1 MFKRSY
7 FVSAAGL
14 LLLTL
19 FALGALPRGGSSAS
33 ALTNCTT
40 SEEGITAAEQQMLRL
55 INDAR
60 TAAGVGALKFSP
72 NLNRAA
78 AWKSADSGSNGLG
91 SGFSHTDSLGRD
103 PVRNPARPNVA
114 TRPEDC
120 GYGTG
125 AAENIAYG
133 STSPDVIFGMWMG
146 SSGHK
151 ANILMASYKVI
162 GIGQHGS
169 AWTTDFGYFDDSGS
183 VSPPPATNTPINTPT
198 TPAATA
204 GSAATPTSTAI
215 PAATSTPT
223 QAPSSPATPSAAPTS
238 VVRVLS
244 GVSLRLSAGINLVT
258 YAGESQPVSA
268 GLQSLR
274 GYVLAVYQWDASR
287 NVWERYIPGGPG
299 YVNSF
304 SSLEAGQVYYIQVS
318 ADVTWAY

>member
-40 SEEGITAAEQQMLRL
+40 SEEGITAAEQQMLTL
-55 INDAR
+55 INGAR
-60 TAAGVGALKFSP
+60 AVAGAGVLKLSP
-72 NLNRAA
+72 NLNRSA
-78 AWKSADSGSNGLG
+78 AWKSADNGSNGLG
-91 SGFSHTDSLGRD
+91 SGLSHTDSLGRD

-183 VSPPPATNTPINTPT
+183 VSPPP
-198 TPAATA
+198 
-204 GSAATPTSTAI
+204 TPTSTAI

-274 GYVLAVYQWDASR
+274 GYVLAMYQWDASR

>member
-60 TAAGVGALKFSP
+60 AVAGAGVLKLSP
-72 NLNRAA
+72 NLNRSA
-78 AWKSADSGSNGLG
+78 AWKSADNGSNGLG
-91 SGFSHTDSLGRD
+91 TVFSHTDSLGRA
-103 PVRNPARPNVA
+103 PTARA
-114 TRPEDC
+114 QDC
-120 GYGTG
+120 GYASQ

>member
-40 SEEGITAAEQQMLRL
+40 SEEGITAAEQQMLTL
-55 INDAR
+55 INGAR
-60 TAAGVGALKFSP
+60 AAAGAGVLKLSP
-72 NLNRAA
+72 NLNRSA
-78 AWKSADSGSNGLG
+78 AWKSADNGSNGLG
-91 SGFSHTDSLGRD
+91 TVFSHTDSLGRA
-103 PVRNPARPNVA
+103 PTARA
-114 TRPEDC
+114 QDC
-120 GYGTG
+120 GYASQ

-183 VSPPPATNTPINTPT
+183 VSPPP
-198 TPAATA
+198 
-204 GSAATPTSTAI
+204 TPTSTAI

-274 GYVLAVYQWDASR
+274 GYVLAMYQWDASR